1 MLALLSRDL
10 YVRRSL
16 LEITLLWDSVQG
28 VPVEGV
34 VRLGAVGDAGRGAGE
49 FHALTSAIR

>member
-1 MLALLSRDL
+1 LALLSRDL